1 MLKTLVAIPE
11 NCTGCH
17 RCEMWC
23 SLKRKGV
30 INIER
35 AAIHVLRRE
44 PSIDDPAI
52 CLQCGICIGSCPKD
66 LIKRNRKTGAV
77 EIDTEKCIHCSQ
89 CVLSC
94 PYGMITMDP
103 IDRHAVKCNLCNGQ
117 PECSNHCREKALLY
131 VDVNRAALHRREAVA
146 RGNRQAVRGTN
157 LRALQKR

>member
-23 SLKRKGV
+23 SLKQKGV

-44 PSIDDPAI
+44 PSIDDPAV

-77 EIDTEKCIHCSQ
+77 EIDTGKCIHCSQ

-117 PECSNHCREKALLY
+117 PECINHCREKAILY
-131 VDVNRAALHRREAVA
+131 VDVNKAALYRREAVA
-146 RGNRQAVRGTN
+146 RGNREAVRGTN
-157 LRALQKR
+157 LRQLPKR